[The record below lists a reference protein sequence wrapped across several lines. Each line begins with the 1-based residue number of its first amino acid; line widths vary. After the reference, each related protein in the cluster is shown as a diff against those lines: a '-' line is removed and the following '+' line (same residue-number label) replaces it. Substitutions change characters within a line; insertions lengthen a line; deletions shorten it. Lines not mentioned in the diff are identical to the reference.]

1 MLDNSFMSL
10 LTTELFTENKK
21 YYCIKA
27 QVTCMFILRK
37 LYSTFKFEYKF
48 AYKNI
53 VVGI

>member
-1 MLDNSFMSL
+1 MNL

-21 YYCIKA
+21 YYFIEER
-27 QVTCMFILRK
+27 VTCTFILRK

-48 AYKNI
+48 TYQNI